1 MVRERNDEM
10 MPQASAF
17 ELLLRFF
24 HILVRK
30 KILIFSFTFAVTL
43 ATVITVLV
51 LDSEYG
57 AVGLVKPP
65 KGGRGTGIED
75 LLKESGAG
83 VGGLL
88 GSFMGGSE
96 SGLDECMS
104 ILNSS
109 RFARLVI
116 ERFDL
121 ETAWEFRK
129 PGKKPKKYYFADVL
143 RRFEKKRDIQVTDE
157 NAIEISMEAR
167 SPELAKEMVDYMIH
181 ILDSLYTDVQ
191 RRETRQKLHYLDRRM
206 EMAEEDMKRI
216 EDSLVA
222 FKNKYNLYLPELQ
235 VQLILESAA
244 QTELEI
250 ENVKEDMALE
260 SALRGTA
267 SSRYRDLSVKH
278 GLLKKSMAGKLKN
291 NLDSNSL
298 VLPARALSALAVEY
312 FRLDRSYKVKLGV
325 FKYLTQQIESLKL
338 EAEKNTQVVSLLDPP
353 WVNNKRVFPK
363 RRVMVQAAF
372 VLSLLFS
379 SLMAVLLSV
388 WESHKL
394 GRTVTHTLASE
405 IRREL
410 FRIRMIRA
418 GRVATPCPGRGGR
431 PTPTA

>member
-1 MVRERNDEM
+1 MVREREFESV
-10 MPQASAF
+10 PQASAF

-24 HILVRK
+24 HVLARK
-30 KILIFSFTFAVTL
+30 KALILSITSAVTL

-51 LDSEYG
+51 LESEYM

-65 KGGRGTGIED
+65 KGGNGSGIED

-88 GSFMGGSE
+88 GSFIGGNE
-96 SGLDECMS
+96 SGLDECLS

-143 RRFEKKRDIQVTDE
+143 RKFEKTRGFQVTDE
-157 NAIEISMEAR
+157 NAIEISMEDK
-167 SPELAKEMVDYMIH
+167 SPERAKEMVDYMIR

-191 RRETRQKLHYLDRRM
+191 RREMRQKLQYLDVRM
-206 EMAEEDMKRI
+206 EMAEADMKAI
-216 EDSLVA
+216 EDSLVV

-250 ENVKEDMALE
+250 ETVKEDMALE
-260 SALRGTA
+260 AALRGTA
-267 SSRYRDLSVKH
+267 SSRYRDLAVKH

-298 VLPARALSALAVEY
+298 VLPARALSALALEY
-312 FRLDRSYKVKLGV
+312 FRLDRTYKVKLGV

-353 WVNNKRVFPK
+353 WVNDKRVFPK

-379 SLMAVLLSV
+379 CLLAVLLSV
-388 WESHKL
+388 WERHKSDRTLSHS
-394 GRTVTHTLASE
+394 LATQ

-410 FRIRMIRA
+410 FRIR
-418 GRVATPCPGRGGR
+418 
-431 PTPTA
+431 